1 MPAAKI
7 LIVEDEGLTA
17 MELQRKLKLAG
28 YDVPTFAFSGKEA
41 IKKAEEI
48 KPDLVLMDIFL
59 KGKIDG
65 IDAAE
70 EIKRNMGVPIIYL
83 TAHGDKNTQE
93 RAKNTGPFAYLLK
106 PFDIDILRQNID
118 QALYEH
124 NLEKLGNA
132 GGNTLSID
140 MPQHDGGIFVTDSK
154 GIIKFTN
161 SEASLITKIPQEEAI
176 GKNIT
181 ELIKINSTQITDDV
195 SDKKQLDPVLFFSGP
210 DASKS
215 GDLSGMTWLEV
226 DSGYFKAIKYAIS
239 PLHNEKTEF
248 NGLSILFNEINLLKD
263 LEISMGSIDNV
274 SEQFPQETA
283 IFDDKGDLIQANSS
297 FLKFFKTENLQ
308 DLNINLFDNLG
319 LNLDVINLN
328 DYDDINYESR
338 FEPKTINLNPEI
350 VKVAEKGLYL
360 RLNGNKIPPKDKKSS
375 SGYLIH
381 IKKISELAKTEKIH
395 KIKSEIPSSDYEF
408 MINSID
414 DVFFAFDSEFNC
426 IHWNDAA
433 ENLTGIG
440 SENALGKS
448 IYVLFPELKGSL
460 TEKLYLDAFKQQKH
474 LSIIDQYKKSSN
486 AFFEINAYPSKKGV
500 SVLIKDVTNIKKSE
514 NALKSEKNL
523 LKSLL
528 NLVDGLICVFHEDG
542 SIFFADDLYNKY
554 SSDSNNFIRIFS
566 GNEKNSL
573 VKYINSLKSSKNLDN
588 LKIKSSISSNIYID
602 WNINILSDL
611 NNDNPLFWAS
621 GQILKNSPVNI
632 EKSVEK
638 KAKIDSSILEN
649 DSTSSN
655 SSTSSISNNP
665 LNSVKTSNNISSDEF
680 EKMANKVQEIEIREA
695 NLVKKNNKLLENYN
709 KQIKDLENEK
719 NDLISKVKE
728 FKNSEKELKNK
739 LNIQME
745 INESLTVELDDDI
758 LSSNAADD
766 GTNDNQS
773 PDDLKNSL
781 MTYERQYKTLLEENK
796 GLRENKSQLRK
807 QANKIKKE
815 YLEMEKEFNNQIKS
829 QKSQIMNLR
838 KANNSLSKD
847 YMALEKRSISFK
859 ENLEEKISILEK
871 EKKEEIEKSY
881 RLEKQLKNIKKD
893 SSESKD

>member
-65 IDAAE
+65 IDAAD
-70 EIKRNMGVPIIYL
+70 EIKKNMGVPIIFL

-93 RAKNTGPFAYLLK
+93 RAKSTRPFAYLLK

-118 QALYEH
+118 QALYKH

-132 GGNTLSID
+132 GGNVLSID
-140 MPQHDGGIFVTDSK
+140 LPQHDGGIFVTDSK

-161 SEASLITKIPQEEAI
+161 SEASLITKIPQENAL
-176 GKNIT
+176 GMNIT
-181 ELIKINSTQITDDV
+181 ELLKINSIQ
-195 SDKKQLDPVLFFSGP
+195 SSNGGFDKKQLDPVSFFSGLH
-210 DASKS
+210 ASKS
-215 GDLSGMTWLEV
+215 EDLSGMTWFET
-226 DSGYFKAIKYAIS
+226 DSGHFKAIKYVIS
-239 PLHNEKTEF
+239 PLNNEKMEF

-283 IFDDKGDLIQANSS
+283 IFDNKGNLIQANSL
-297 FLKFFKTENLQ
+297 FLKFFKTKHLK
-308 DLNINLFDNLG
+308 DININLFDNLG
-319 LNLDVINLN
+319 LNRDVINLK

-338 FEPKTINLNPEI
+338 FEPQEINLNPEI
-350 VKVAEKGLYL
+350 SKVVEKGLYL
-360 RLNGNKIPPKDKKSS
+360 RLNGNKIPSKSKKSS

-381 IKKISELAKTEKIH
+381 IKKMKEPPVPEKIPKNKTE
-395 KIKSEIPSSDYEF
+395 IPISDYEF

-414 DVFFAFDSEFNC
+414 DVFFAFDHEFYC

-448 IYVLFPELKGSL
+448 IYELFPELKGSL
-460 TEKLYLDAFKQQKH
+460 TEKLYSDAFKQQKH
-474 LSIIDQYKKSSN
+474 LSIIDQYKKSN
-486 AFFEINAYPSKKGV
+486 NEFFEINAYPSKKGV
-500 SVLIKDVTNIKKSE
+500 SVLIKDVTNVKKSE
-514 NALKSEKNL
+514 NDLKVEKNL

-528 NLVDGLICVFHEDG
+528 NLVDGSICVFYEDG
-542 SIFFADDLYNKY
+542 SIFFADDLFKKY
-554 SSDSNNFIRIFS
+554 SSDSNNFIRMFT
-566 GNEKNSL
+566 GHEKNNL
-573 VKYINSLKSSKNLDN
+573 VKYINSLKISKKLDN
-588 LKIKSSISSNIYID
+588 LKIKSQISPNSYIA
-602 WNINILSDL
+602 WNINLLNDL
-611 NNDNPLFWAS
+611 NNENPLFWAS
-621 GQILKNSPVNI
+621 GQILKNSLVNI
-632 EKSVEK
+632 EKNIK
-638 KAKIDSSILEN
+638 DISSLEN
-649 DSTSSN
+649 DSNSSN
-655 SSTSSISNNP
+655 SSISHNP
-665 LNSVKTSNNISSDEF
+665 SDSVKITNNISSNDL

-695 NLVKKNNKLLENYN
+695 NLIKKNKKLLENYN
-709 KQIKDLENEK
+709 KKIKDLESEK

-728 FKNSEKELKNK
+728 FKNSEKEIKNK
-739 LNIQME
+739 LNVQME
-745 INESLTVELDDDI
+745 INESLNVELDEDS
-758 LSSNAADD
+758 LSSNTAVD

-773 PDDLKNSL
+773 PDELKNSL
-781 MTYERQYKTLLEENK
+781 MTYERQYKSLLEENK
-796 GLRENKSQLRK
+796 ALRENKSQLKK

-815 YLEMEKEFNNQIKS
+815 YLDMEKEFNSQIKS

-859 ENLEEKISILEK
+859 ENLEENISVLEK
-871 EKKEEIEKSY
+871 EKKQEIEKSH
-881 RLEKQLKNIKKD
+881 RLEKQLKDIKKI
-893 SSESKD
+893 

>member
-65 IDAAE
+65 IDAAD
-70 EIKRNMGVPIIYL
+70 EIKKNMGVPIIYL

-93 RAKNTGPFAYLLK
+93 RAKSTEPFAYLLK

-132 GGNTLSID
+132 GENVLSIGL
-140 MPQHDGGIFVTDSK
+140 PQHDGGIFVTDSK

-161 SEASLITKIPQEEAI
+161 SEASLITKITQEDAI

-181 ELIKINSTQITDDV
+181 DLLKINSIQSSGSV
-195 SDKKQLDPVLFFSGP
+195 SDKKQLDPVSFFSRP

-215 GDLSGMTWLEV
+215 EDLSGMTWFET
-226 DSGYFKAIKYAIS
+226 DSGHFKAIKYVMS
-239 PLHNEKTEF
+239 PLNNEKMEF

-283 IFDDKGDLIQANSS
+283 IFDNNGNLIQANNL
-297 FLKFFKTENLQ
+297 FLEFFKTKSIK

-319 LNLDVINLN
+319 LNRDVINLN
-328 DYDDINYESR
+328 DYGDINHESS
-338 FEPKTINLNPEI
+338 FDPIKLNLNPEI
-350 VKVAEKGLYL
+350 SVIIKKGLYL

-375 SGYLIH
+375 SGFLIH
-381 IKKISELAKTEKIH
+381 IKKIKEPVLN
-395 KIKSEIPSSDYEF
+395 EIPKNKIEIPISDYEL

-414 DVFFAFDSEFNC
+414 DVFFAIDSEFNC
-426 IHWNDAA
+426 VHWNDAA

-486 AFFEINAYPSKKGV
+486 EFFEINAYPSKKGV
-500 SVLIKDVTNIKKSE
+500 SVLIKDVTNVKKSE
-514 NALKSEKNL
+514 NDLKVEKNL

-528 NLVDGLICVFHEDG
+528 NLVDGSICVFYEDG
-542 SIFFADDLYNKY
+542 SIFFADDLFKKY
-554 SSDSNNFIRIFS
+554 SSDSNNFIRMFA
-566 GNEKNSL
+566 GHEKNSL
-573 VKYINSLKSSKNLDN
+573 VKYINSVKTSKNMPN
-588 LKIKSSISSNIYID
+588 IKIKSSIDSNSHIN
-602 WNINILSDL
+602 WNINLLTDL
-611 NNDNPLFWAS
+611 NNKNVIFWAS
-621 GQILKNSPVNI
+621 GQILKSSSLSAEKNI
-632 EKSVEK
+632 KES
-638 KAKIDSSILEN
+638 DSSLKN
-649 DSTSSN
+649 DSISSN
-655 SSTSSISNNP
+655 SSTSNN
-665 LNSVKTSNNISSDEF
+665 LSNSVKTLNNISSNEF

-695 NLVKKNNKLLENYN
+695 NLVQKNKKLLENFD
-709 KQIKDLENEK
+709 KKIKALENEK
-719 NDLISKVKE
+719 NELNSKIKK

-745 INESLTVELDDDI
+745 INESLTLDMGEDISSLDDQGN
-758 LSSNAADD
+758 SVQ
-766 GTNDNQS
+766 DNQS
-773 PDDLKNSL
+773 SEELKNSL
-781 MTYERQYKTLLEENK
+781 MTYKRQYKALLEENK

-815 YLEMEKEFNNQIKS
+815 YLEMEKEFNTQIKS
-829 QKSQIMNLR
+829 QKSQVMNLR

-847 YMALEKRSISFK
+847 YLALEKRSISFK
-859 ENLEEKISILEK
+859 EHLEAKIVILER
-871 EKKEEIEKSY
+871 EKKDEIEKSNS
-881 RLEKQLKNIKKD
+881 LEKQLKNLKKD
-893 SSESKD
+893 LDESKG

>member
-65 IDAAE
+65 IDAAD
-70 EIKRNMGVPIIYL
+70 EIKKNMGVPIIYL

-132 GGNTLSID
+132 GGNVLSID
-140 MPQHDGGIFVTDSK
+140 LPQHDGGIFVTDSK

-161 SEASLITKIPQEEAI
+161 SEASLITKIPDENAL
-176 GKNIT
+176 GMNIT
-181 ELIKINSTQITDDV
+181 ELLKINSIQNSNGV
-195 SDKKQLDPVLFFSGP
+195 SDKKQLDPVSFFSGP

-215 GDLSGMTWLEV
+215 EELSGMTWFET
-226 DSGYFKAIKYAIS
+226 DSGHFKAIKYVIS
-239 PLHNEKTEF
+239 PLNNEKMEF
-248 NGLSILFNEINLLKD
+248 NGLSILFNEINLLKN
-263 LEISMGSIDNV
+263 LEISMESIDNV

-283 IFDDKGDLIQANSS
+283 IFDNKGNLIQANNL
-297 FLKFFKTENLQ
+297 FLEFFKTKHLK

-319 LNLDVINLN
+319 LNRDVTNLN
-328 DYDDINYESR
+328 DYGDINHESR
-338 FEPKTINLNPEI
+338 FDPIKLNLNPEI
-350 VKVAEKGLYL
+350 SVIIEKGLYL
-360 RLNGNKIPPKDKKSS
+360 RLNGNKIPSKNKKSS

-381 IKKISELAKTEKIH
+381 IKKIKEPVLNEKIPKN
-395 KIKSEIPSSDYEF
+395 KIEIPISDYEL

-414 DVFFAFDSEFNC
+414 DVFFVFDSEFNC
-426 IHWNDAA
+426 VHWNDAA

-448 IYVLFPELKGSL
+448 IYVLFPEIKGSL

-474 LSIIDQYKKSSN
+474 LSIVDQNKKSSN
-486 AFFEINAYPSKKGV
+486 EFFEINAYPSKKGV
-500 SVLIKDVTNIKKSE
+500 SVLIKDVTNVKKSE
-514 NALKSEKNL
+514 NDLKLEKNL

-528 NLVDGLICVFHEDG
+528 NLVDGSICVFYEDG
-542 SIFFADDLYNKY
+542 SIFFADDLFKKY
-554 SSDSNNFIRIFS
+554 SSDSKNFIRMFE
-566 GNEKNSL
+566 GHEKNSL
-573 VKYINSLKSSKNLDN
+573 VKYINSVKTSKNMHN
-588 LKIKSSISSNIYID
+588 LKIKSYID
-602 WNINILSDL
+602 SDSYISWNINLLNDL
-611 NNDNPLFWAS
+611 NNKNMIFWAS
-621 GQILKNSPVNI
+621 GQILKNSPVDAEKNI
-632 EKSVEK
+632 KES
-638 KAKIDSSILEN
+638 DSSLKN
-649 DSTSSN
+649 DSISSN
-655 SSTSSISNNP
+655 SP
-665 LNSVKTSNNISSDEF
+665 TSNNSISVKASNNILSNEF

-695 NLVKKNNKLLENYN
+695 NLIKKNNKLLENFD
-709 KQIKDLENEK
+709 KKIKALENEK
-719 NDLISKVKE
+719 NELISKIKK

-745 INESLTVELDDDI
+745 INESLTVDMGEDI
-758 LSSNAADD
+758 LSSD
-766 GTNDNQS
+766 GHSGSVKDNQS
-773 PDDLKNSL
+773 PEELKNSL
-781 MTYERQYKTLLEENK
+781 MTYERQYKVLLEENK

-815 YLEMEKEFNNQIKS
+815 YLEMEKEFNSQIKS
-829 QKSQIMNLR
+829 QKSQVMNLR

-847 YMALEKRSISFK
+847 YLALEKRSISFK
-859 ENLEEKISILEK
+859 ENLESKIVILEM
-871 EKKEEIEKSY
+871 EKKDAIEKSNS
-881 RLEKQLKNIKKD
+881 LEKQLKNIKKD
-893 SSESKD
+893 LGESKA

>member
-17 MELQRKLKLAG
+17 MELQRKLKLTG

-70 EIKRNMGVPIIYL
+70 EIKKNMGIPIIFL

-93 RAKNTGPFAYLLK
+93 RAKGTEPFAYLLK
-106 PFDIDILRQNID
+106 PFDIDLLRQNID

-124 NLEKLGNA
+124 NIEKLGNSGA
-132 GGNTLSID
+132 NVLSID
-140 MPQHDGGIFVTDSK
+140 VPQHDGGIFVTDSK
-154 GIIKFTN
+154 GIIKFSN
-161 SEASLITKIPQEEAI
+161 SEASIITKIPQEETI

-181 ELIKINSTQITDDV
+181 DLLKINSIPSMGTASEKEQRDLV
-195 SDKKQLDPVLFFSGP
+195 SFFSGHNAP
-210 DASKS
+210 QSE
-215 GDLSGMTWLEV
+215 DLSGMTWFEI
-226 DSGYFKAIKYAIS
+226 DSGYFKAIKYVIS
-239 PLHNEKTEF
+239 PLHNEKMEF

-274 SEQFPQETA
+274 SDQFPQETA
-283 IFDDKGDLIQANSS
+283 IFDEKGNIIQANNL
-297 FLKFFKTENLQ
+297 FLEFFNTESLK

-319 LNLDVINLN
+319 LNREVINLK
-328 DYDDINYESR
+328 DYGDINYESK
-338 FEPKTINLNPEI
+338 FDPLKLNINPEI
-350 VKVAEKGLYL
+350 SAEIEKGLYL
-360 RLNGNKIPPKDKKSS
+360 RLNGNKIPPKSKKSS

-381 IKKISELAKTEKIH
+381 INKIKEPTVSEKIPKNKTESPI
-395 KIKSEIPSSDYEF
+395 SDYEF

-414 DVFFAFDSEFNC
+414 DVFFAFDSEFYC
-426 IHWNDAA
+426 IHWNAAA

-448 IYVLFPELKGSL
+448 IYELFPELKGSL

-474 LSIIDQYKKSSN
+474 LSLIDQYKKSN
-486 AFFEINAYPSKKGV
+486 KEFFEINAYPSKKGV

-514 NALKSEKNL
+514 NDLKLEKNL

-528 NLVDGLICVFHEDG
+528 NLVDDLICVFHEDG
-542 SIFFADDLYNKY
+542 SILFADNLYKKY
-554 SSDSNNFIRIFS
+554 SSDSKNFIRMFS
-566 GNEKNSL
+566 GNEKNTL
-573 VKYINSLKSSKNLDN
+573 VKYIGSIKTSKNLSN
-588 LKIKSSISSNIYID
+588 LKIRSSISSNIHIN
-602 WNINILSDL
+602 WNIGLL
-611 NNDNPLFWAS
+611 NNPNNENALFWAS
-621 GQILKNSPVNI
+621 GQILKDSPEI
-632 EKSVEK
+632 EKTKEQPISELK
-638 KAKIDSSILEN
+638 SDSISP
-649 DSTSSN
+649 T
-655 SSTSSISNNP
+655 SSTSTSPSDSI
-665 LNSVKTSNNISSDEF
+665 KTQGTVSINEF

-695 NLVKKNNKLLENYN
+695 NLINKNKKLLENFD
-709 KQIKDLENEK
+709 KKIKALENDK
-719 NDLISKVKE
+719 NELISKIKK
-728 FKNSEKELKNK
+728 FKSSEKELKSQ

-745 INESLTVELDDDI
+745 INESLTADLDEDTLTSDAVGD
-758 LSSNAADD
+758 SSK
-766 GTNDNQS
+766 DNQS
-773 PDDLKNSL
+773 AEELKKSL
-781 MTYERQYKTLLEENK
+781 MTYERQYKALLEENK

-815 YLEMEKEFNNQIKS
+815 YLGMEKEFNSQIKS

-847 YMALEKRSISFK
+847 YVALEKRSIAFK
-859 ENLEEKISILEK
+859 ENLESKIAALEQ
-871 EKKEEIEKSY
+871 EKKQEIEKSHH
-881 RLEKQLKNIKKD
+881 LEKQLKNIKKD
-893 SSESKD
+893 LDESKG